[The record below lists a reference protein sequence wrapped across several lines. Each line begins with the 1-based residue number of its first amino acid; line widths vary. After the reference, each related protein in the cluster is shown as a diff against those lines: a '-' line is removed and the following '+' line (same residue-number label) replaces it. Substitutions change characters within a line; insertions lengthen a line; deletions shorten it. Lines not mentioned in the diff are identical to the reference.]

1 MSTEP
6 KRIQAKIRYVV
17 TVAALYLVTIG
28 FCWYAFRPIVPLD
41 RSRTV
46 AFTNSSQTPYHP
58 KTASSDVIAGRP
70 IRLVIPDSAIDV
82 PLDEGYY
89 DASTGTWTLSG
100 YYAEFAMVSALA
112 NNIGGET
119 FIYGHNN
126 DFVFGS
132 LRHNTPPI
140 GAEALIY
147 TDNGHIFEYS
157 FASVTSLSPS
167 DTSVLSYSGPPILLI
182 QTCTGSLNEWRT
194 EYTFAFVKVV
204 Q

>member
-1 MSTEP
+1 MTTEP
-6 KRIQAKIRYVV
+6 ERFAKVRYAF
-17 TVAALYLVTIG
+17 TVAALYLLTVG
-28 FCWYAFRPIVPLD
+28 FCWYALKPIDPLD

-46 AFTNSSQTPYHP
+46 AFSNSSQTPYHP
-58 KTASSDVIAGRP
+58 KAAGPNVIAGRP
-70 IRLVIPDSAIDV
+70 VRLVIPASAIDV

-89 DASTGTWTLSG
+89 DTSTGTWTLSG

-112 NNIGGET
+112 NNVGGET

-140 GAEALIY
+140 GAEALLY
-147 TDNGHIFEYS
+147 TDNGHIFAYS
-157 FASVTSLSPS
+157 FESVTSLSPN
-167 DTSVLSYSGPPILLI
+167 DTSVLEYSGPPILLI

-194 EYTFAFVKVV
+194 EYTFQFNRVV